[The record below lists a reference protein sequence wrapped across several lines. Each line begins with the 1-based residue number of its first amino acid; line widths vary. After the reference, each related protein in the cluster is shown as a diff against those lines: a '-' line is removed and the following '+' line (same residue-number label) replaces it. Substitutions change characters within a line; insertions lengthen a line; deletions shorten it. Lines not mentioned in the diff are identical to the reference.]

1 MKWMLIMLLS
11 FPFALFGE
19 GYKADSLKVT
29 ELVQRFVKDFKIA
42 GSDLEIVHKI
52 IEVTHDNFLFVKIDR
67 PELKKWIRDEA
78 LVEDFKRTLEA
89 KKIN

>member
-1 MKWMLIMLLS
+1 MRLIFIFLVS
-11 FPFALFGE
+11 FPLILFGE

-29 ELVQRFVKDFKIA
+29 ELVQQFVEDFKIT

-52 IEVTHDNFLFVKIDR
+52 IEVTHDNFLFIKIDR

-78 LVEDFKRTLEA
+78 LVEDFKRTLET